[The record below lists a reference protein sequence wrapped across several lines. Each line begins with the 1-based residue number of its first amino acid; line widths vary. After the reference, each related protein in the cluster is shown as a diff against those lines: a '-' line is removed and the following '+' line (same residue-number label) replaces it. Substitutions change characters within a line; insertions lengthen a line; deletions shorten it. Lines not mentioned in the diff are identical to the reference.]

1 MSTIKFK
8 RLHDGAILPSRG
20 SVGACGLD
28 IHSAEAILIGSGE
41 RKGVRTGLSVAI
53 PDGCYGRIAPRSGLA
68 IRHGIDTL
76 AGVVDSDYRGEIVCI
91 LINLGDASFEISPG
105 DRIAQLIIERFD
117 RLEPEWS
124 DQLDNTA
131 RNADGFGSTGR

>member
-1 MSTIKFK
+1 MNTLKFK
-8 RLHDGAILPSRG
+8 RLTDGAILPSRG
-20 SVGACGLD
+20 SDGACGLD
-28 IHSAEAILIGSGE
+28 IHSAEAVQIGSGE

-76 AGVVDSDYRGEIVCI
+76 AGVVDSDYRGELVCI
-91 LINLGDASFEISPG
+91 LINLGEMLFEISPG
-105 DRIAQLIIERFD
+105 DRIAQLIIEKYH

-124 DQLDNTA
+124 DHLGTTT
-131 RNADGFGSTGR
+131 RNSGGFGSTGI

>member
-1 MSTIKFK
+1 MSTLKFK
-8 RLHDGAILPSRG
+8 KLIDAAILPSRG
-20 SVGACGLD
+20 SGGACGLD
-28 IHSAEAILIGSGE
+28 LHSAEAILIGSGE

-76 AGVVDSDYRGEIVCI
+76 AGVVDSDYRGELVCI
-91 LINLGDASFEISPG
+91 LINLGDTSFKISPG
-105 DRIAQLIIERFD
+105 DRIAQMIIEKFD

-124 DQLDNTA
+124 DQLDATA
-131 RNADGFGSTGR
+131 RNIGGFGSTGI

>member
-1 MSTIKFK
+1 MSALKFEK
-8 RLHDGAILPSRG
+8 LTDGAILPSRG
-20 SVGACGLD
+20 SQGACGLD

-76 AGVVDSDYRGEIVCI
+76 AGVVDSDYRGELVCI
-91 LINLGDASFEISPG
+91 LINFGETPFEISPG
-105 DRIAQLIIERFD
+105 DRIAQLIVEKFA

-124 DQLDNTA
+124 DHLDTTA
-131 RNADGFGSTGR
+131 RNAGGFGSTGI